1 MPHTTYQEP
10 GGATIGQVLGPL
22 ETIDRA
28 LPVTS
33 AFIGEHLGG
42 DEKDTAAVAPV
53 PATSIEGGRRTSCCT
68 APLQPVGGRQT
79 MTVEPGYGVPAGR
92 AGATRASD
100 ADRER
105 AVDVLSA
112 AFAEGRL
119 TREEHGARVQR
130 AYGALIHA
138 ELAELSADLPAGPR
152 GTPAAA
158 AVIIPQ
164 INPMAVASLACGL
177 IPLLPATI
185 AAITLGIGAHRQ
197 IRRTGGRGTA
207 LATAGLVLGLLWL
220 VLTVIV
226 VVVF

>member
-1 MPHTTYQEP
+1 MT
-10 GGATIGQVLGPL
+10 
-22 ETIDRA
+22 
-28 LPVTS
+28 
-33 AFIGEHLGG
+33 
-42 DEKDTAAVAPV
+42 VAP
-53 PATSIEGGRRTSCCT
+53 GH
-68 APLQPVGGRQT
+68 
-79 MTVEPGYGVPAGR
+79 GVPADR

-105 AVDVLSA
+105 TVDVLSA

-119 TREEHGARVQR
+119 TREEHDARVQR

-138 ELAELSADLPAGPR
+138 ELAALSSDLPASPH

-158 AVIIPQ
+158 AVIPQ
-164 INPMAVASLACGL
+164 VNPMAVASLVCGL

-185 AAITLGIGAHRQ
+185 AAIILGIGAHRQ

-207 LATAGLVLGLLWL
+207 LATARLALGLLWL

-226 VVVF
+226 VSVF